1 MKTVVFASGK
11 GGTGKTTLTAIAAH
25 LLAPAG
31 ILAVADCDVEASN
44 LPIALSATT
53 TSSESFAGGAVA
65 VIDPDLCHG
74 CGVCIRACRFDA
86 IVRPDRNQV
95 SPVLYVDPWLC
106 EGCGACVPKCSYGG
120 SITMHERTAGQ
131 VFSGTSAVG
140 PISFGQLGPGED
152 LSGKLVTEVRTRA
165 KAMAEETGADLLLVD
180 GPPGI
185 GCPVIAAITNTD
197 LLVAVTEPTL
207 SGESDL
213 LRLIALARRLG
224 VSVAVVL
231 NKADLSARGAGR
243 IRQMVADEGLA
254 LIGEIPFDPTLASAL
269 DRLAA
274 GAPADILLAEKA
286 PGLIAAR
293 DVVAAVAALVS

>member
-11 GGTGKTTLTAIAAH
+11 GGTGKTTLTALAAH
-25 LLAPAG
+25 LLAVP
-31 ILAVADCDVEASN
+31 LVVADCDVEASN

-53 TSSESFAGGAVA
+53 TSSESFSGGAVA
-65 VIDPDLCHG
+65 VIDPELCHG

-86 IVRPDRNQV
+86 IVRPDRNQT
-95 SPVLYVDPWLC
+95 SSVLSIDPWLC

-152 LSGKLVTEVRTRA
+152 LSGKLVTEVRSRA
-165 KAMAEETGADLLLVD
+165 KAMAGETGAALLLID

-197 LLVAVTEPTL
+197 LLVAVTEPTV

-224 VSVAVVL
+224 VSIAVVL
-231 NKADLSARGAGR
+231 NKADLSANGAGR
-243 IRQMVADEGLA
+243 IRQLVAAEGLE
-254 LIGEIPFDPTLASAL
+254 LIGEIPFDPTLATAL
-269 DRLAA
+269 DRLAT
-274 GAPADILLAEKA
+274 GVSPDVLLAGEA
-286 PGLIAAR
+286 PGLAAVR
-293 DVVAAVAALVS
+293 DVVAAVAARII